1 MSLWGLIRRMDT
13 KRMRATA
20 RETAQEAHRPTA
32 LVFCDM
38 VWCGFRYRAGYLD
51 YALFRFWELNAAQ
64 RSTVL
69 TRGKNDR
76 YVAALNSREEWDV
89 FDVKPEFFRRFAPFI
104 GRAWLDLTT
113 ATAAEF
119 ERFCRSQ
126 GRFLVKP
133 PAGTHGD
140 GVEII
145 RAEDVPDFPALLDKL
160 RDEGRTLCEEVLV
173 QHPDLNTIWP
183 GSINTVRLVTILKD
197 GKAHV
202 VAAYLRVGSGQRP
215 VDNFNN
221 GGMVAPVDKDTGV
234 VLCRARDKAGRLYD
248 RHPGTGT
255 RFEGYQL
262 PLWPEI
268 LELVGKAAL
277 VVPSIRYVGWDVA
290 TTVKG
295 PALVEGNQY
304 PGHDIYC
311 LPGQNPS
318 KIGILPALDAVIPYK
333 SLK

>member
-20 RETAQEAHRPTA
+20 KAVAKEARRPVA
-32 LVFCDM
+32 FIFCDM

-51 YALFRFWELNAAQ
+51 YSLFRFWELDAAQ
-64 RSTVL
+64 RATVL

-89 FDVKPEFFRRFAPFI
+89 FDVKPEFFRRFAPFV
-104 GRAWLDLTT
+104 GREWLELTT
-113 ATAAEF
+113 ATAAQF
-119 ERFCRSQ
+119 EDFCRKQ

-140 GVEII
+140 GVEIMD
-145 RAEDVPDFPALLDKL
+145 AAAVDSFPALLERLKK
-160 RDEGRTLCEEVLV
+160 EGRTLCEEVLV
-173 QHPDLNTIWP
+173 QHPDLDKIWP
-183 GSINTVRLVTILKD
+183 GSINTVRLVTIVKD
-197 GKAHV
+197 GRAHV
-202 VAAYLRVGSGQRP
+202 VAAYLRVGSGARP

-221 GGMVAPVDKDTGV
+221 GGMVAPVDKDTGT

-255 RFEGYQL
+255 QFEGYQL
-262 PLWPEI
+262 PLWQDI
-268 LELVGKAAL
+268 LALVEKAAL

-318 KIGILPALDAVIPYK
+318 GIGILPELEKVVPYH
-333 SLK
+333 SL